1 MCTEGERR
9 GKNKES
15 KTTEPKN
22 IYWFIQHR
30 SSSHFIV
37 LSSFESF
44 NGATPVVG
52 FFLRV
57 IKLNSRP
64 FHTYMRTASLNV
76 HVCIKFRVLLFS
88 ESFLDKRCFS
98 NISVNK
104 LNKSD

>member
-1 MCTEGERR
+1 MNRFIKLTFPRITLKYVCTEGERR

-64 FHTYMRTASLNV
+64 FHTYAYCIATCTCNVMHQVQSLT
-76 HVCIKFRVLLFS
+76 LF
-88 ESFLDKRCFS
+88 
-98 NISVNK
+98 
-104 LNKSD
+104 